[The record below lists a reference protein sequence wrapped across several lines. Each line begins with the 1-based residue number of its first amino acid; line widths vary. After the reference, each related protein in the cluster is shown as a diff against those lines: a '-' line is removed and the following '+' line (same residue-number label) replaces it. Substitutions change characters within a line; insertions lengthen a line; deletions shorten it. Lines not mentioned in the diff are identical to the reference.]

1 MTTSNSLA
9 KYLQKTQ
16 AIKAL
21 FNVKKKNYSLMFML
35 QNVLC
40 DKP

>member
-21 FNVKKKNYSLMFML
+21 FNVKKKKLLVDAHAAKRVM
-35 QNVLC
+35 
-40 DKP
+40 